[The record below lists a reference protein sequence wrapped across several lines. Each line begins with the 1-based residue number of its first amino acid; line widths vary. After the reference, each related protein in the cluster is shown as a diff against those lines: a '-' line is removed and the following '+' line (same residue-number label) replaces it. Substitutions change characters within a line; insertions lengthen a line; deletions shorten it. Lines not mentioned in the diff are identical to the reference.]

1 MMKKIFVIIAAVF
14 FLSGLFTRPVSA
26 DMGPKPSVT
35 ITISDP
41 PEGHYYVT
49 LLGNEEHG
57 PWGFVNEENMEADVS
72 GEEETEAYKAFLTYE
87 DEEGYRLLNYV
98 SECSEDHE
106 FKWSYYPPEN
116 FKIAIYS
123 VKDQSLKISQAI
135 NREAFEAYY
144 DVNFKNDM
152 SVSEDTRLGRRIAL
166 FAIRVIVTIGV
177 ELLLGVILG
186 YRSKSEIRTI
196 IITNLIT
203 QVTLNLFMSLIDYS
217 TGAYAWLIF
226 FPIGELIVLVIE
238 MIVYLIK
245 FKGQNKFKTVLYSMF
260 ANGLTLYLSF
270 ISLMF

>member
-1 MMKKIFVIIAAVF
+1 MKKIFVIIAAVF
-14 FLSGLFTRPVSA
+14 FLSGLFIRPVSA

-41 PEGHYYVT
+41 PEGRYYVT

-123 VKDQSLKISQAI
+123 VKDQSLKVSQAI